1 MMLKSFVPFHI
12 FVETV
17 ILFSEWCINIKLEIS
32 AKIIL
37 VLFFIY
43 FALIMLFKILY
54 LFKLFILTNNYH
66 LYL

>member
-17 ILFSEWCINIKLEIS
+17 IVFSEWCINIKLEIS

-37 VLFFIY
+37 VLFVFTLHYVI
-43 FALIMLFKILY
+43 
-54 LFKLFILTNNYH
+54 
-66 LYL
+66 